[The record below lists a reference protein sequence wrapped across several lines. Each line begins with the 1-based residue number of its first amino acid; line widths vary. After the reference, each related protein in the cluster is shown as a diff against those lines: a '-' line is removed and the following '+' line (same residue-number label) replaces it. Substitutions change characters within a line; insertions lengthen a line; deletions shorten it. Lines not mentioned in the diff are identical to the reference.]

1 MTNRKKYVRQVRFL
15 FIVVVIS
22 MCSLMLNGCNKATKP
37 TGDKTI
43 EITSEKDSGDDILT
57 KNVKESSDRK
67 VDSSG
72 MSEQSEGNQQTI
84 EEMAKKI
91 VDEMTIDEKV
101 YQMFIV
107 LPEQL
112 TGVGQVTA
120 AGTTTQE
127 ALEKYPVGGIL
138 YLSQNIVSRNQTQTM
153 LSNVQAYSKIP
164 VFTAVDEEGGVVS
177 RVGNNPNMGTTSFP
191 SMKNIGSTGD
201 SNQAYTVGYTIGNE
215 CKELGF
221 NLDFAP
227 VADVFSNPEN
237 TVIGNRAFSDDPNI
251 TADMVSSC
259 VRGFKDAKMLC
270 ALKHFPGHGDT
281 IADSHY
287 EAAITSKTLEEL
299 DELEFVPFV
308 KGIEAGAD
316 FVMVGH
322 ILTPNITDDYIPA
335 TLSNEMLSI
344 LRDELKFD
352 GIIITDAMNMA
363 AITDYYSSSEAAVTA
378 VKAGIDMILV
388 PEDFHAAVSGVMH
401 ALETGDIT
409 EEEINDSVIRII
421 QTKIRA
427 GLITE

>member
-15 FIVVVIS
+15 FIVAVIS
-22 MCSLMLNGCNKATKP
+22 MCSLMLNGCNKATKL

-57 KNVKESSDRK
+57 KNVKESSDRR

-322 ILTPNITDDYIPA
+322 ILTPNITADYIPA

>member
-15 FIVVVIS
+15 FIVAVIS
-22 MCSLMLNGCNKATKP
+22 MCSLMLNGCNKATKL

-322 ILTPNITDDYIPA
+322 ILTPNITADYIPA

>member
-15 FIVVVIS
+15 FIVAVIS

-67 VDSSG
+67 ADSSG

>member
-15 FIVVVIS
+15 FIVAVIS

-401 ALETGDIT
+401 ALETGDIA

>member
-1 MTNRKKYVRQVRFL
+1 
-15 FIVVVIS
+15 
-22 MCSLMLNGCNKATKP
+22 MLNGCNKATKP

-352 GIIITDAMNMA
+352 GIIITDAMNME

-388 PEDFHAAVSGVMH
+388 PEDFHAAVSGVIH

>member
-15 FIVVVIS
+15 FIVAVIS

>member
-1 MTNRKKYVRQVRFL
+1 
-15 FIVVVIS
+15 
-22 MCSLMLNGCNKATKP
+22 
-37 TGDKTI
+37 
-43 EITSEKDSGDDILT
+43 
-57 KNVKESSDRK
+57 
-67 VDSSG
+67 
-72 MSEQSEGNQQTI
+72 
-84 EEMAKKI
+84 
-91 VDEMTIDEKV
+91 MTIDEKV

-237 TVIGNRAFSDDPNI
+237 TVIGNRAFSDDPSRRKRN
-251 TADMVSSC
+251 
-259 VRGFKDAKMLC
+259 
-270 ALKHFPGHGDT
+270 
-281 IADSHY
+281 
-287 EAAITSKTLEEL
+287 
-299 DELEFVPFV
+299 
-308 KGIEAGAD
+308 
-316 FVMVGH
+316 
-322 ILTPNITDDYIPA
+322 
-335 TLSNEMLSI
+335 SI
-344 LRDELKFD
+344 C
-352 GIIITDAMNMA
+352 
-363 AITDYYSSSEAAVTA
+363 Y
-378 VKAGIDMILV
+378 
-388 PEDFHAAVSGVMH
+388 
-401 ALETGDIT
+401 
-409 EEEINDSVIRII
+409 
-421 QTKIRA
+421 
-427 GLITE
+427 

>member
-15 FIVVVIS
+15 FIVAVIS

-191 SMKNIGSTGD
+191 GMKNIGSTGD

-388 PEDFHAAVSGVMH
+388 PEDFHAAVSGVIH

>member
-1 MTNRKKYVRQVRFL
+1 MTNRRKYVRQVRFL
-15 FIVVVIS
+15 FIVSVIS
-22 MCSLMLNGCNKATKP
+22 MCSLMLNGCNKETKP

-112 TGVGQVTA
+112 TGVGLVTA

-322 ILTPNITDDYIPA
+322 ILTPNITDDYTPA

>member
-15 FIVVVIS
+15 FIVAVIS

-191 SMKNIGSTGD
+191 GMKNIGSTGD

-388 PEDFHAAVSGVMH
+388 PEDFHAAVSGVIH

-409 EEEINDSVIRII
+409 EEKINDSVIRII

>member
-15 FIVVVIS
+15 FIVAVIS

-191 SMKNIGSTGD
+191 GMKNIGSTGD

-322 ILTPNITDDYIPA
+322 ILTPNITDDYIPD

-388 PEDFHAAVSGVMH
+388 PEDFHAAVSGVIH

>member
-1 MTNRKKYVRQVRFL
+1 
-15 FIVVVIS
+15 
-22 MCSLMLNGCNKATKP
+22 
-37 TGDKTI
+37 
-43 EITSEKDSGDDILT
+43 
-57 KNVKESSDRK
+57 
-67 VDSSG
+67 
-72 MSEQSEGNQQTI
+72 
-84 EEMAKKI
+84 
-91 VDEMTIDEKV
+91 MTIDEKV

-227 VADVFSNPEN
+227 EADVFSNPEN

-322 ILTPNITDDYIPA
+322 ILTPNITDDYTPA

>member
-15 FIVVVIS
+15 FIVAVIS

-322 ILTPNITDDYIPA
+322 ILTPNITDDYTPA